1 MLMQIRVNLSFVYCY
16 YSVINTRIED
26 KIEVKNMLLVFGG
39 RSCEHAV
46 SVTSA
51 RSLLAAIGESTYQI
65 RLLGIAE
72 TGEWRWAD
80 QGSIDSLT
88 EAGKVNPEA
97 GVPVLLDLNRPGHI
111 INASNGALLGFKI
124 DVIFPLLHGPY
135 GEDGTIQGLFDMY
148 GVPYVGCGVLASAC
162 GMDKIYSKKLF
173 AEAGIPQ
180 AEYVEVRLAEWNFK
194 FQTVVAQ
201 VDEVLR
207 YPVFVKPARMGS
219 SVGISRVTEKSGIK
233 QAVEH
238 AMEFDHKVM
247 IENGFEGL
255 LEVECA
261 LLGNDQPLASVVGEI
276 RSGAVF
282 YDYQSKYV
290 DDTSEAII
298 PAPIS
303 VIASDK
309 VQALAIKAFKA
320 LDGTGLARADFF
332 VDQQTDQVWINEI
345 NTLPGFTPI
354 SMYPK
359 LWQASGLPYPQLVAK
374 LVALAIEQFESRNSL
389 QCSYVAP

>member
-1 MLMQIRVNLSFVYCY
+1 MNTLS
-16 YSVINTRIED
+16 
-26 KIEVKNMLLVFGG
+26 KVKNLLLVFGG

-51 RSLLAAIGESTYQI
+51 RSLLAALGETPYHI

-72 TGEWRWAD
+72 TGEWRWAN
-80 QGSIDSLT
+80 QGTLDSLT
-88 EAGKVNPEA
+88 ESGKVNSDA

-111 INASNGALLGFKI
+111 IDASNGKVLDFKI

-162 GMDKIYSKKLF
+162 GMDKLYSKILF
-173 AEAGIPQ
+173 SEAGIPQ
-180 AEYVEVRLAEWNFK
+180 AEYIEVRHSDW
-194 FQTVVAQ
+194 QHSPDDVVARAKKA
-201 VDEVLR
+201 LHF
-207 YPVFVKPARMGS
+207 PVFVKPARMGS
-219 SVGISRVTEKSGIK
+219 SVGISRVVSEDSLR
-233 QAVEH
+233 QAVEY
-238 AMEFDHKVM
+238 ALQFDNKVM

-255 LEVECA
+255 LEVECG
-261 LLGNDQPLASVVGEI
+261 LLGNQTPLASVVGEI
-276 RSGAVF
+276 RSEAEF
-282 YDYQSKYV
+282 YDYQSKYI

-303 VIASDK
+303 DVASEK
-309 VQALAIKAFKA
+309 VRELALKAFKA
-320 LDGTGLARADFF
+320 LDGAGLARADFF
-332 VDQQTDQVWINEI
+332 VNQQNDQVWINEI

-359 LWQASGLPYPQLVAK
+359 LWEASGLPYPQLIAK
-374 LVALAIEQFESRNSL
+374 LIVLALEQFDARNAL
-389 QCSYVAP
+389 KCSYAVP

>member
-1 MLMQIRVNLSFVYCY
+1 MNTLS
-16 YSVINTRIED
+16 
-26 KIEVKNMLLVFGG
+26 KVKNVLLVFGG

-51 RSLLAAIGESTYQI
+51 RSLLAALGETPYQI

-80 QGSIDSLT
+80 QGKLDSLIS
-88 EAGKVNPEA
+88 AGKVNASA
-97 GVPVLLDLNRPGHI
+97 GVPILLDLNRPGHI
-111 INASNGALLGFKI
+111 IDAKDGSTLDFQI

-135 GEDGTIQGLFDMY
+135 GEDGTVQGLFDMY

-162 GMDKIYSKKLF
+162 GMDKLYSKILF

-180 AEYVEVRLAEWNFK
+180 AEYIEVRRLDWQRSPIK
-194 FQTVVAQ
+194 VVDRVKEAL
-201 VDEVLR
+201 DF
-207 YPVFVKPARMGS
+207 PVFIKPARMGS
-219 SVGISRVTEKSGIK
+219 SVGISRATGEDSLKHG
-233 QAVEH
+233 VEY
-238 AMEFDHKVM
+238 ALQFDHKVM
-247 IENGFEGL
+247 IEHGFEGL
-255 LEVECA
+255 LEVECG
-261 LLGNDQPLASVVGEI
+261 LLGNESPLASVVGEI
-276 RSGAVF
+276 RTQAEF

-303 VIASDK
+303 ELASEK
-309 VQALAIKAFKA
+309 VRELAVKAFKA
-320 LDGTGLARADFF
+320 LDGAGLARADFF
-332 VDQQTDQVWINEI
+332 VDQQSDQVWINEI

-359 LWQASGLPYPQLVAK
+359 LWEASGLPYSQLIAK
-374 LVALAIEQFESRNSL
+374 LIVLAIEHFNARNAL
-389 QCSYVAP
+389 ECSYTAP